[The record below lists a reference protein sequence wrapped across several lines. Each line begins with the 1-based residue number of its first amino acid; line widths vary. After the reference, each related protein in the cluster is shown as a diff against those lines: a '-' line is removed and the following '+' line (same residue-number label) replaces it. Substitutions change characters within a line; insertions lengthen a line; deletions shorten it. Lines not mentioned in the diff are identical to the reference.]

1 MSRGQ
6 SAITKRVNEIILGQ
20 VIVSFFEFT
29 DLLKIEDMNL

>member
-6 SAITKRVNEIILGQ
+6 SAITKESMKSFLGQ